1 MYDLLPEDISGW
13 QRVESTVL
21 EILDS
26 YGYTEIRLPLV
37 EQTRLFSQAIGA
49 STDVVAKEMYTFE
62 DRNGTHLSLRPEG
75 TAGCVRAV
83 IAAGLTRRHSQ
94 KLWYHGPMFRH
105 ENVQRGRNRQ
115 FYQVGA
121 EVFGL
126 EGPDVDAELILL
138 LARMWKTLG
147 LTGLRL
153 EINSLGTPES
163 RLVYRE
169 KLLAYLIDHQ
179 DELDDDS
186 QRRLQQ
192 NPLRIL
198 DSKNPAMKQ
207 LIAGAPSM
215 LDSLDDESR
224 LHFDELRAVLDSV
237 GVKYQINPRLVRG
250 LDYYSRT
257 VFEWITQ
264 DLGSQGTI
272 CGGGRYDYLVER
284 QGGKPCPAVGFSLGV
299 DRLVEL
305 MKVQHLTSI
314 APSADVFMIV
324 AGDAARR
331 QGLALA
337 ESMRTAVPGLRLQVN
352 LGGGSFKA
360 QFKRADRSGADLALV
375 LGEQELAD
383 QTIGWKPMRDPA
395 ASQELIAF
403 DQLAEKLKIRFC

>member
-21 EILDS
+21 EILGS

-49 STDVVAKEMYTFE
+49 STDVIAKEMYTFE

-75 TAGCVRAV
+75 TAGCVRAA

-138 LARMWKTLG
+138 LARMWVTLG

-224 LHFDELRAVLDSV
+224 LHFDELFHSESV
-237 GVKYQINPRLVRG
+237 
-250 LDYYSRT
+250 
-257 VFEWITQ
+257 
-264 DLGSQGTI
+264 
-272 CGGGRYDYLVER
+272 
-284 QGGKPCPAVGFSLGV
+284 SL
-299 DRLVEL
+299 
-305 MKVQHLTSI
+305 
-314 APSADVFMIV
+314 
-324 AGDAARR
+324 
-331 QGLALA
+331 
-337 ESMRTAVPGLRLQVN
+337 
-352 LGGGSFKA
+352 
-360 QFKRADRSGADLALV
+360 
-375 LGEQELAD
+375 
-383 QTIGWKPMRDPA
+383 
-395 ASQELIAF
+395 
-403 DQLAEKLKIRFC
+403 